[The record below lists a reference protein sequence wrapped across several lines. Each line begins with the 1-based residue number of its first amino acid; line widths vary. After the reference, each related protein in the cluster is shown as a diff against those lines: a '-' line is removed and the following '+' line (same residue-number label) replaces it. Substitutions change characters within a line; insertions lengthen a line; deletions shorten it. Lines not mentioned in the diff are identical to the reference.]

1 MPAAPRRLTAVPLTP
16 AAFAPFGEVLAAPAA
31 PSSPSTQGHA
41 VIQGT
46 ARRLDRAAALESS
59 RPAAE
64 PNVALFR
71 CEPQALPFR
80 ATLLERHPHSTQL
93 FASLRGARW
102 LLLVAPS
109 LVDGEPDVE
118 AARAFL
124 ASPGQ
129 GVNFR
134 RGLWHHPV
142 IVLDQPAELLMLAW
156 EDGGPGDCEERP
168 LAVPIE
174 IADAGA

>member
-1 MPAAPRRLTAVPLTP
+1 MPAMPRRVAAVPLTP
-16 AAFAPFGEVLAAPAA
+16 AAFAPFGDVLGTASAPSAPAA
-31 PSSPSTQGHA
+31 PTSQDRA
-41 VIQGT
+41 VNLGT
-46 ARRLDRAAALESS
+46 ARRSDRVAALESS
-59 RPAAE
+59 RPAAA

-93 FASLRGARW
+93 FASLGGARW
-102 LLLVAPS
+102 LLLVAPT
-109 LVDGEPDVE
+109 LADGEPDVE
-118 AARAFL
+118 GARAFL

-142 IVLDQPAELLMLAW
+142 IALDRPAELLMLAW

-168 LAVPIE
+168 LASPIE
-174 IADAGA
+174 IG

>member
-1 MPAAPRRLTAVPLTP
+1 MPAAPRRLAAVPLTS
-16 AAFAPFGEVLAAPAA
+16 AAFARFGDVLAVPPA
-31 PSSPSTQGHA
+31 PSPGERA
-41 VIQGT
+41 VNLGT
-46 ARRLDRAAALESS
+46 ARRLDRVAALEST

-71 CEPQALPFR
+71 CEPQALPFH

-93 FASLRGARW
+93 FASLAGARW

-109 LVDGEPDVE
+109 LADGEPDVD

-142 IVLDQPAELLMLAW
+142 IALDRPAELLMLAW
-156 EDGGPGDCEERP
+156 EDGGPGDGEERP
-168 LAVPIE
+168 LSVPIE
-174 IADAGA
+174 IHDAGA